1 MSKEILLYLGSLII
15 MIWAIAH
22 LFPTKSVVAGFGETT
37 ADNKLIVM
45 MEWITEGV
53 ALIFI
58 AILVATV
65 TFLNSA
71 SSISRAVYITSS
83 LELFV
88 LAMVSVFTGFRI
100 RFLPFKLCPFIFSSA
115 AILFLVG
122 TFI

>member
-1 MSKEILLYLGSLII
+1 
-15 MIWAIAH
+15 
-22 LFPTKSVVAGFGETT
+22 VVAGFGETT